1 MSLTAQSFRKN
12 LSSVLKIFSGRKE
25 TALSSRFF
33 NHFQLTSETA
43 VASLSSQSA
52 SPPKGSFVGHESA
65 GEITRLLQGW
75 RGGDRKALDALLPVV
90 YKELERLAHF
100 QLRKER
106 PDHTLQSA
114 ALVNE
119 AYLRLVGLNAPQWE
133 GRSHFF
139 AIAAQQMRQILV
151 DYARRHRA
159 GKRGGAA
166 ETLSLDDT
174 GLLEPGKGRDVD
186 VVALDDA
193 LNALAK
199 IDPRKAQ
206 VVELRFFGGLN
217 VDEIAEVLKVSVITV
232 ARDWST
238 ARAWLHREMSRE
250 SSDGR

>member
-1 MSLTAQSFRKN
+1 M
-12 LSSVLKIFSGRKE
+12 
-25 TALSSRFF
+25 
-33 NHFQLTSETA
+33 
-43 VASLSSQSA
+43 
-52 SPPKGSFVGHESA
+52 GSFVRHESA

-75 RGGDRKALDALLPVV
+75 RNGDRKALDTLLPVV
-90 YKELERLAHF
+90 YKELRRLAHF

-119 AYLRLVGLNAPQWE
+119 AYLRLVGLNAPRWE

-151 DYARRHRA
+151 DHARRHRA
-159 GKRGGAA
+159 GKRGGGADP
-166 ETLSLDDT
+166 LSLDDS
-174 GLLEPGKGRDVD
+174 GLLEHGKGRDLD

-193 LNALAK
+193 LKTLAQ
-199 IDPRKAQ
+199 IDARKAQ

-217 VDEIAEVLKVSVITV
+217 FEETAEVLRVSAVTV

-238 ARAWLHREMSRE
+238 ARAWLHREVSRAN
-250 SSDGR
+250 SDGR